1 MGIEIRPLSD
11 VMAAEAVGVNLKTGV
26 SPSERDALRQAITD
40 HLVLCISGQDLSPTE
55 LAEASSL
62 FGEPKT
68 FVVRNDRIEDAPEV
82 SIVSN
87 RPPLLGGKPLVQAK
101 HWHTDDSYLAEPATL
116 TLLHA
121 VTLPVAGGDT
131 EFINCYMVLDA
142 LPPNLRARVDGL
154 RAVHKYLSRRNESWV
169 AKRSGE
175 EEDETPDVDHPMIRT
190 HPLSGR
196 MSLYIN
202 PNRIDHILGWDE
214 EASDALLDP
223 LYEFAFQPWF
233 QYRHNWQPGDLVIW
247 DNRCTMHRANADY
260 DLTQPRV
267 MHRVMLEGEIP
278 Q

>member
-40 HLVLCISGQDLSPTE
+40 HLVLCIRGQDLSPME

-68 FVVRNDRIEDAPEV
+68 FVLRNDRIEDAPEV

-87 RPPLLGGKPLVQAK
+87 RPPLHGGKPLVQAK

-121 VTLPVAGGDT
+121 VTLPVTGGDT
-131 EFINCYMVLDA
+131 EFINCYAVLDT
-142 LPPNLRARVDGL
+142 LPPNLRGRVDGL

-247 DNRCTMHRANADY
+247 DNRCTMHRASADY

>member
-1 MGIEIRPLSD
+1 MGVEIRSLSG
-11 VMAAEAVGVNLKTGV
+11 VMAAEAVGVDLKTGI

-40 HLVLCISGQDLSPTE
+40 HLVLCIRGQDLSPTE
-55 LAEASSL
+55 LAEASNL
-62 FGEPKT
+62 FGKPKT
-68 FVVRNDRIEDAPEV
+68 FVLRRDRIEDAPEV

-87 RPPLLGGKPLVQAK
+87 RPPSLGGKPLVQAK
-101 HWHTDDSYLAEPATL
+101 QWHTDDSYHAEPATL
-116 TLLHA
+116 ILLHA
-121 VTLPVAGGDT
+121 VTLPGAGGDT
-131 EFINCYMVLDA
+131 EFINCCAVLDA
-142 LPPNLRARVDGL
+142 LPPDMRSRIDNL
-154 RAVHKYLSRRNESWV
+154 RAVHKYFSRRNQSWV
-169 AKRSGE
+169 AKLSGE
-175 EEDETPDVDHPMIRT
+175 EEDETPDVDHPMVRT

-196 MSLYIN
+196 QSLYIN

-223 LYEFAFQPWF
+223 LYELAFQPRF
-233 QYRHNWQPGDLVIW
+233 QYRHNWQPGDLVVW